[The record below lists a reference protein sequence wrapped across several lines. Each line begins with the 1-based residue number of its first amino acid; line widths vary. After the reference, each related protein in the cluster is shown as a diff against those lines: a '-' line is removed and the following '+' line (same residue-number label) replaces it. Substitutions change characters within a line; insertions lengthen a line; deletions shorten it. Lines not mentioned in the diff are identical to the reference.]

1 LQADI
6 ANMMERA
13 DELAE
18 HPLAARQ
25 PSFTVI
31 MTRDPESTLVT
42 ALNINWNN
50 IDKSTW
56 VYCAVLM
63 RPMVFLAGDDIAL
76 GPLLDRIGAE
86 HPLLGR
92 LRRAARGS
100 SRLGRR
106 TCTWVSRTSARFPPN
121 TGGCRQGQ

>member
-31 MTRDPESTLVT
+31 MTRDPE
-42 ALNINWNN
+42 
-50 IDKSTW
+50 
-56 VYCAVLM
+56 
-63 RPMVFLAGDDIAL
+63 
-76 GPLLDRIGAE
+76 
-86 HPLLGR
+86 
-92 LRRAARGS
+92 
-100 SRLGRR
+100 
-106 TCTWVSRTSARFPPN
+106 
-121 TGGCRQGQ
+121 